1 MRYRFRTLLL
11 VVLAL
16 ASIITPAAAQ
26 DGGYKEA
33 PMLAEKVEA
42 GELPPVEERLPSE
55 PLVVEVVDS
64 IGVYGGTWHMGLRG
78 GSDSALLTRT
88 VAYDGLVRWAPDW
101 SGVVPG
107 VAKSFESNAEGDE
120 FTFHLREGMKWS
132 DGAPFTADDIMF
144 WYEDMFMNESLTPF
158 PYSWLV
164 VNDEPV
170 VVEKIDD
177 YTVKFKFAGPNGLFL
192 LRAATGSG
200 LTFTQHPKHYL
211 SQFHASYAD
220 AEELDKMV
228 EENEYETWD
237 QLYWNRAGD
246 WGNPEKPVLYAW
258 HTVQPYSGTNVN
270 VILERNP
277 YYWKVDAEGNQL
289 PYIDTVALD
298 VGDDVDT
305 LTLRALN
312 GEIDMQS
319 RHIATLENKAV
330 FYDNMEAGEYD
341 FFEVI
346 PAGNNAMAISL
357 NWTYDDPALRE
368 VFRNKDFRIGLSY
381 AIDRQ
386 EIIDTVLL
394 GQGIPYQI
402 APRPESEFY
411 DEEFATQYTEY
422 NVELANEHLDKAF
435 PEKDADGFRLGPDG
449 ERISF
454 VFEVMAIGQ
463 SWLDMMELIS
473 SYWAEVGVDIQ
484 IKAIDRSILTDHK
497 DNNLHQATVWGGE
510 GGIGGDLWLDPYWY
524 FPMYFGSNYAVT
536 WWWYYVGDT
545 RLPEGEMPSEAALRQ
560 MELYDMIKATTD
572 TEEQAE
578 YMRELL
584 QIAKEEFYVM
594 GIALP
599 GDGYGIVRNNFHNV
613 PESMPASWQYVN
625 PGPTNTCQ
633 YYIDPQE

>member
-1 MRYRFRTLLL
+1 
-11 VVLAL
+11 V
-16 ASIITPAAAQ
+16 
-26 DGGYKEA
+26 
-33 PMLAEKVEA
+33 
-42 GELPPVEERLPSE
+42 
-55 PLVVEVVDS
+55 
-64 IGVYGGTWHMGLRG
+64 
-78 GSDSALLTRT
+78 
-88 VAYDGLVRWAPDW
+88 
-101 SGVVPG
+101 
-107 VAKSFESNAEGDE
+107 
-120 FTFHLREGMKWS
+120 
-132 DGAPFTADDIMF
+132 
-144 WYEDMFMNESLTPF
+144 

-164 VNDEPV
+164 VNGEPV
-170 VVEKIDD
+170 VVEKVDD

-200 LTFTQHPKHYL
+200 LTFTTQPKHYL
-211 SQFHASYAD
+211 SQFHPNYAD
-220 AEELDKMV
+220 VEELDKMI
-228 EENEYETWD
+228 EDAGFETWD
-237 QLYWNRAGD
+237 QLYWDKAD
-246 WGNPEKPVLYAW
+246 AWTNPEKPVLHAW
-258 HTVQPYSGTNVN
+258 VAVQPYSGTNVN
-270 VILERNP
+270 VIFERNP

-312 GEIDMQS
+312 GEIDMQA

-330 FYDNMEAGEYD
+330 FYENREAGNYD
-341 FFEVI
+341 FFTIV
-346 PAGNNAMAISL
+346 PAGNNAIAISL
-357 NWTYDDPALRE
+357 NWTYDDPVLRE
-368 VFRNKDFRIGLSY
+368 VFRNKDFRIGLSH

-422 NVELANEHLDKAF
+422 NVELANEYLDKAF

-454 VFEVMAIGQ
+454 VFEVMAIQQ
-463 SWLDMMELIS
+463 SWLDMMEMIKG
-473 SYWAEVGVDIQ
+473 YWADVGVDVQ
-484 IKAIDRSILTDHK
+484 IKAIDRSILTEHK

-510 GGIGGDLWLDPYWY
+510 GGLGGDLWLDPYWY

-560 MELYDMIKATTD
+560 MELYDMIKGTAD
-572 TEEQAE
+572 AEEQAE

-594 GIALP
+594 GVALP
-599 GDGYGIVRNNFHNV
+599 GDGYGIVKNNFHNV
-613 PESMPASWQYVN
+613 PESMPGSWQYVN

-633 YYIDPQE
+633 YYIDPQ